1 LQAPSLT
8 AADCA
13 TMDENH
19 ELIPLPLATIRLAF
33 TELGQH
39 INTVLRIQVG
49 DIARLE
55 DAKRNCLRLLGTLE
69 QVGCS

>member
-1 LQAPSLT
+1 
-8 AADCA
+8 
-13 TMDENH
+13 MDENH

-33 TELGQH
+33 IELGQH

-55 DAKRNCLRLLGTLE
+55 DAKRDCLRLLGTVE